1 MTKTATR
8 PAAGTRKPRTGRGRR
23 LTGDRRIGRHLANT
37 TAIIAAIVAAFPLYW
52 MVLSA
57 LKPDDEINSAHP
69 RPWTWAP
76 TLDNFRNALG
86 VSGFG
91 RYFLNSLLVATVVV
105 VLSAAIAF
113 LAAVALTRFDF
124 KFRTTILVMFL
135 VAQMVPVEALTIP
148 LFFLVRDM
156 GDAVPQVGLSTLG
169 SLMLVHLAFSLPFAI
184 WMLRGFVAAVPDS
197 LEEAARLDGANRFT
211 ILWRILFPLIAPGL
225 AATSVF
231 SFITAWNDFVF
242 AKTFIIGNDD
252 NRTLPSALLV
262 FFKPDENDWGGIMAA
277 STLMTVPVLIFFVL
291 VQRHMVSGL
300 GGAVKD

>member
-1 MTKTATR
+1 MSTTN
-8 PAAGTRKPRTGRGRR
+8 PARIGRR
-23 LTGDRRIGRHLANT
+23 RGDRRVARRIANV
-37 TAIIAAIVAAFPLYW
+37 TAVVAALVAAFPLYW

-57 LKPDDEINSAHP
+57 LKPDGEINSSSP

-76 TLDNFRNALG
+76 TLDNFRDALG

-105 VLSAAIAF
+105 VLSAGIAF
-113 LAAVALTRFDF
+113 LAAVALTRFNF
-124 KFRTTILVMFL
+124 RFRTTVLVMFL
-135 VAQMVPVEALTIP
+135 VAQMVPIEALTIP

-156 GDAVPQVGLSTLG
+156 GEVVPQVGLSTLG

-197 LEEAARLDGANRFT
+197 LEEAARLDGASRFT
-211 ILWRILFPLIAPGL
+211 ILWRILFPLVAPGL

-231 SFITAWNDFVF
+231 SFITAWNDFIF
-242 AKTFIIGNDD
+242 AKTFIIGNTD
-252 NRTLPSALLV
+252 NQTLPSALLV

-277 STLMTVPVLIFFVL
+277 STLMTLPVLVFFVL
-291 VQRHMVSGL
+291 VQRHLVSGL